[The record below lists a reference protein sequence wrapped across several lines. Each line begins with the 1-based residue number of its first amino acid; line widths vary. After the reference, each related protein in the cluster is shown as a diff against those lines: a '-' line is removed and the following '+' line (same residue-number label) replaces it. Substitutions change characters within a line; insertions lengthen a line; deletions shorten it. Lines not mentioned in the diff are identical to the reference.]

1 MLTGQNS
8 FAIAESVNK
17 KEVMQTL
24 VNATKALKN
33 FNPQEKKCISLPKI
47 FVKRNQKFNIPEFEY
62 QFSQPNMV
70 FQLMKI
76 EIRTRLHRFPF
87 KKYGSVQKN
96 SKKAAGIEKKI
107 AFARNNSFR
116 GYYL

>member
-47 FVKRNQKFNIPEFEY
+47 FVKRKSKF
-62 QFSQPNMV
+62 
-70 FQLMKI
+70 
-76 EIRTRLHRFPF
+76 
-87 KKYGSVQKN
+87 
-96 SKKAAGIEKKI
+96 
-107 AFARNNSFR
+107 
-116 GYYL
+116 